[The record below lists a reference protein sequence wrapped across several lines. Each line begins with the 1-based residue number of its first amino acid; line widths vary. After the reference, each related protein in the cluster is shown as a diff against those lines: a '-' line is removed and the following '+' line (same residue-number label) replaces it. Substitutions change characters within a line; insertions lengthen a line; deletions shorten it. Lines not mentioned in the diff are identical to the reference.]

1 MTALAAQRILEYF
14 GDLPRQHTKPM
25 GVDIAYKGG
34 LVAPNATGYMLAG
47 GSTNALDCIGVGMH
61 TVDNSAGSEGDK
73 ELRYQSG
80 VHSLGNSS
88 GDPIAEADLP
98 ALVFAEDDQTVAKT
112 DAIGTLKIAGYGI
125 GLDVDGNVKVFVSP
139 LVLLVAPLLQH
150 IKSAQSHIPIPIL
163 AFPEA
168 DGTALAA
175 FSDGASPTPGF
186 ALVDSEVVG
195 VRWNN
200 HANPDPIGG
209 TIPLPPDLD
218 TTKDLVL
225 HFLASKT
232 GATVGDAV
240 KWTVQVFFLIDGAL
254 HDADANA
261 GGDSSAMTGDAT
273 AKTVQ
278 EETLTIAAADVP
290 TGALAMVVTIQPKDG
305 TLGTDDVVLE
315 SAWAEYSRK
324 LLTS

>member
-1 MTALAAQRILEYF
+1 MALSAERLIEYF
-14 GDLPRQHTKPM
+14 GEIPRQHTKP
-25 GVDIAYKGG
+25 VAAAKTVYKGG
-34 LVAPNATGYMLAG
+34 LVAPDSSGNIVAG
-47 GSTNALDCIGVGMH
+47 GSTGALDCVGVSMH
-61 TVDNSAGSEGDK
+61 NVDNSAGAAGAK
-73 ELRYQSG
+73 ECRYQAG
-80 VHSLGNSS
+80 VHGFDNSS
-88 GDPIAEADLP
+88 GDALTEADLP
-98 ALVFAEDDQTVAKT
+98 ALVYCEDDQTVAKT
-112 DAIGTLKIAGYGI
+112 DAVGTLKIAGYGI
-125 GLDVDGNVKVFVSP
+125 GLDSDGQVKVLVSP
-139 LVLLVAPLLQH
+139 LVLLIAPLLQH
-150 IKSAQSHIPIPIL
+150 VLSTQSHIPIPIL

-186 ALVDSEVVG
+186 DLVDSEVVG

-209 TIPLPPDLD
+209 IVPLPPDLD
-218 TTKDLVL
+218 TAKDIVL

-240 KWTVQVFFLIDGAL
+240 KWTAQVFFLVDGAL
-254 HDADANA
+254 HDADADA

-290 TGALAMVVTIQPKDG
+290 TGALAMVITIQPKDG